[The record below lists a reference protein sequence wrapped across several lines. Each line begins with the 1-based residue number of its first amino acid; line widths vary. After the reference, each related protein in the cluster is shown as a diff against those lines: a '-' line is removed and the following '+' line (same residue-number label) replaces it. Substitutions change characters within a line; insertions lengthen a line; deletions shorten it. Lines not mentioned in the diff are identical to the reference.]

1 MQTVALAKEQETGI
15 PILDDQHKLLYQAV
29 ADLEG
34 KVRHKSAHLEIEHA
48 LNDLA
53 RHIRVHFESEE
64 QMMAAFDVPER
75 RSRARVTHTR
85 LFEDIAK
92 LISEHHSGTQ
102 AFDAKR
108 LTSLKNWLARH
119 VEEDKNLA
127 TFLTSTNATVNL
139 VNKIILS
146 ACNVGASDIHIDAYP
161 GKTPSRVRFRKD
173 GVLFDE
179 MEIPPESRNAV
190 LSRIKIMANLDIAEK
205 RKPQDGRIDFAQS
218 GLAKMELRVVTIPTI
233 GGLENVVMRLLSAVK
248 PIPIGE
254 LGLDPEILER
264 LKGIAVRPHGLFLV
278 CGPTGSGKTT
288 TLHSI
293 LSYINTPARKI
304 WTAEDPIEITQPGL
318 CQVQVQSKIGWNF
331 AAAMRSL
338 LRADPDVIMVG
349 EMRDAETTKIAV
361 EASLT
366 GHLVFST
373 LHTNSAPESVVRLLD
388 LGMDRFSFSDALLGT
403 LAQRLI
409 KRLCDAC
416 KAAYTPGADET
427 RGLLME
433 YCLDTPL
440 DPAAV
445 MRHWS
450 AAFGGGKGKFT
461 LHKPTGCAACHQ
473 TGYVQRIA
481 LHELLVASET
491 IKRLIQ
497 TAATVDEIRRAGIAE
512 GMRTLKQNGI
522 EKVLQGLTDIHQ
534 VRAVCG

>member
-1 MQTVALAKEQETGI
+1 MQDTTWEMEQETGI
-15 PILDDQHKLLYQAV
+15 PVLDDQHKILYQSIAV
-29 ADLEG
+29 VEEL
-34 KVRHKSAHLEIEHA
+34 VRDNGAHVEIESA

-53 RHIRVHFESEE
+53 RHIRVHFETEE
-64 QMMAAFDVPER
+64 QMLTAFDFPER
-75 RSRARVTHTR
+75 RSRARVTQTR
-85 LFEDIAK
+85 LFEDVAK
-92 LISEHHSGTQ
+92 LISDHDSRAH

-119 VEEDKNLA
+119 VEENKNLA
-127 TFLTSTNATVNL
+127 TFLNSTNAIVNV
-139 VNKIILS
+139 VNKIILR
-146 ACNVGASDIHIDAYP
+146 ACNLGASDIHIDAYP

-173 GVLFDE
+173 GVLFDQ
-179 MEIPPESRNAV
+179 MEIPAESRSAV
-190 LSRIKIMANLDIAEK
+190 LSRIKVMANLDIAEK
-205 RKPQDGRIDFAQS
+205 RKPQDGRIDFSQF
-218 GLAKMELRVVTIPTI
+218 GPAKMELRVVTIPTI

-254 LGLDPEILER
+254 LGLDPGILER

-349 EMRDAETTKIAV
+349 EMRDEETTKIAI

-373 LHTNSAPESVVRLLD
+373 LHTNSAAESVVRLLD

-416 KAAYTPGADET
+416 KAAYTPGAEET
-427 RGLLME
+427 RGLLVE
-433 YCLDTPL
+433 YCLGTPL

-445 MRHWS
+445 LRQWS
-450 AAFGGGKGKFT
+450 TAYGSGASGFT

-481 LHELLVASET
+481 LHELLVASEN

-497 TAATVDEIRRAGIAE
+497 TSATVDEIRRAGIAE